1 MQVYKGK
8 GWTLAEDHINFT
20 IGRQSFTLRQAENAI
35 AAFRHILIGDSKQS
49 AAQQSAFLREYLYVY
64 KVRGSCLLH
73 TRGEKKNGGNA
84 SVVPP

>member
-20 IGRQSFTLRQAENAI
+20 IGRQSFTLRQPENAI

-49 AAQQSAFLREYLYVY
+49 AVQQSAFLREYLYVY
-64 KVRGSCLLH
+64 RVRGLCLWLCYLPDERKH
-73 TRGEKKNGGNA
+73 MQ
-84 SVVPP
+84 